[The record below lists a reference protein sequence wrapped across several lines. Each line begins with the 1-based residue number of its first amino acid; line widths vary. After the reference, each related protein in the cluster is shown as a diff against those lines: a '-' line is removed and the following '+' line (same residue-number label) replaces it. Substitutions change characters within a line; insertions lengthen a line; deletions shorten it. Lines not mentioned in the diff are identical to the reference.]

1 MPKGTLTADFSEFYE
16 ACQKASV
23 VLHGFEADAG
33 KVEKSLNRLTNSF
46 SGTRIQQE
54 ATLMAE
60 AVERAGGAARL
71 TEKEM
76 ARVNATIAEAIA
88 KYAALGQEAP
98 AALVELEQQTRKT
111 ADATAGLDDG
121 LAKTSTAA
129 GGTASAIGSMSTG
142 LKTADKALG
151 AMGVS
156 IGPAINAFDEMTAV
170 AGKSVKE
177 VGAFGLATS
186 TLAAGLAGWKAGR
199 MIAEFFDLDKA
210 IGDATAKLLGFGD
223 VAGEVAGAKADTLA
237 RATKN
242 AGREIT
248 DYNEA
253 IKINEAAVQSH
264 NKALDTGA
272 QRLRTWEGE
281 LAKVRRAGNLG
292 ALQKEIEA
300 GNSTVAE
307 MARQFDIS
315 ERAIDL
321 FTKRLGEDKTA
332 QKEAAAATAEHT
344 KALEAL
350 RDRMFGTGAIKAATD
365 YVAALGP
372 VSNLSRL
379 SADETQRLN
388 TALDAAAE
396 AYKRNGQV
404 APEVMRAIYV
414 ATLPI
419 PPVVEGLG
427 TALAGLGAKID
438 INRTAYA
445 DLTAEANRSTAAFQ
459 AAQDAQ
465 FKANEAAIAGAGAAA
480 NETKKVTAAN
490 QELAASYALVTRSAA
505 EWQARAALAEYDAQR
520 NLLSG
525 SALGNQMALFQTQ
538 QAADYRRQ
546 AGQAAYRENVLQSA
560 AGGGAWGG
568 PGGGW
573 TVNVQATNNLNG
585 DQIAQALV
593 DGMRRRGISPG
604 GF

>member
-23 VLHGFEADAG
+23 VLHGFESDAG
-33 KVEKSLNRLTNSF
+33 KVEKSLTRLTNSF

-76 ARVNATIAEAIA
+76 ARVNATIAEAIE

-98 AALVELEQQTRKT
+98 AALVELEAQTRKT
-111 ADATAGLDDG
+111 ADATTDLDAG
-121 LAKTSTAA
+121 LAKTATAA
-129 GGTASAIGSMSTG
+129 GGTASAMGGVSTG

-186 TLAAGLAGWKAGR
+186 ALAAGLAGWKAGR
-199 MIAEFFDLDKA
+199 MIAEFFDLDTA
-210 IGDATAKLLGFGD
+210 IGEATAKLIGWGD
-223 VAGEVAGAKADTLA
+223 VAEEVAGAKADTLA
-237 RATKN
+237 RATKA

-248 DYNEA
+248 DYYEA
-253 IKINEAAVQSH
+253 IKINQGVADAH
-264 NKALDTGA
+264 NKAMDTAA
-272 QRLRTWEGE
+272 QRMRAWESE
-281 LAKVRRAGNLG
+281 LAEVRRAGNLG

-307 MARQFDIS
+307 MARQFEIS
-315 ERAIDL
+315 ERAVDL
-321 FTKRLGEDKTA
+321 FTRRLGEDKAA

-372 VSNLSRL
+372 ISNLSRL

-396 AYKRNGQV
+396 AYKLNGQV
-404 APEVMRAIYV
+404 APEVMRELYR
-414 ATLPI
+414 ATLPL

-438 INRTAYA
+438 INKTAYA
-445 DLTAEANRSTAAFQ
+445 GFIAETTKAAAAFE

-465 FKANEAAIAGAGAAA
+465 VAANDAAIRGAGAAA
-480 NETKKVTAAN
+480 AETKKVTAAN
-490 QELAASYALVTRSAA
+490 EELAASYALVARSAA
-505 EWQARAALAEYDAQR
+505 EWSQRAATAEYDAQR
-520 NLLSG
+520 NLQSG
-525 SALGNQMALFQTQ
+525 LALANQMALLQTQ
-538 QAADYRRQ
+538 QAASYRQQ
-546 AGQAAYRENVLQSA
+546 AGQAAYRENVLTP
-560 AGGGAWGG
+560 GGGWGG

-573 TVNVQATNNLNG
+573 TVNVQAVNNLNG

-593 DGMRRRGISPG
+593 DGMRRRGLSPG